1 MMTEQQKNSG
11 KSLVSWVLLTI
22 VLVLAGWTVAELISV
37 IGGGNK
43 DMGISAETMNQLR
56 PDKQTTDSYLDQYQ
70 KAADQLAQRNS
81 FVPPVPSD
89 PPGDCSVILGD
100 EALFGNQWV
109 KAGDMLG
116 GSDVLE
122 VGISE
127 VTLLWEGQII
137 TRSPVYVSSNPKKST
152 DKKLSDY
159 NKQVLE
165 KKMKAE
171 WGKSG
176 AEKVEFWVSDTVYNS
191 KGTLT
196 EEVYNDGTRVLY
208 DASGKMTEKISTDGT
223 VYNILEKT
231 TTTQGATGGRIK

>member
-1 MMTEQQKNSG
+1 MTEQQKNSS
-11 KSLVSWVLLTI
+11 KSLVSWGLLII
-22 VLVLAGWTVAELISV
+22 VVVLAGMTAAELISAL
-37 IGGGNK
+37 GGANK
-43 DMGISAETMNQLR
+43 GLGITAETMDQMR
-56 PDKQTTDSYLDQYQ
+56 PDKETTQQYLGEYQ

-81 FVPPVPSD
+81 FMPPIPSD

-127 VTLLWEGQII
+127 VTLLWEGNII
-137 TRSPVYVSSNPKKST
+137 TRSPVYVSSNSKKST

-159 NKQVLE
+159 DKQSIE
-165 KKMKAE
+165 KMKAE
-171 WGKSG
+171 WAKGGAGK
-176 AEKVEFWVSDTVYNS
+176 AEFWVSDTVYNS

-208 DASGKMTEKISTDGT
+208 NADGKMTEKITTDGT
-223 VYNILEKT
+223 IYNILEKT
-231 TTTQGATGGRIK
+231 TTTQGATSGRIK